1 MIVKYES
8 DGIIR
13 VFARTFGKIDL
24 DSEDREK
31 FDKIINL
38 YSNLKD
44 VQFDF
49 IIDNEKEKERIEIE
63 RKAKIMEE
71 QIIKDSKSIFKID

>member
-1 MIVKYES
+1 MK
-8 DGIIR
+8 
-13 VFARTFGKIDL
+13 T
-24 DSEDREK
+24 DREK

-49 IIDNEKEKERIEIE
+49 NIDNEKEKERIEIE

>member
-13 VFARTFGKIDL
+13 VFARTLGKIDL

-49 IIDNEKEKERIEIE
+49 NIDNEKEKERIEIE

>member
-49 IIDNEKEKERIEIE
+49 NIDNEKEKERIEIE